1 MCTQEHNTDNRT
13 QTLLFGCSD
22 RSRALIQ
29 ESLIPSLS
37 WDSPGPPSC
46 LPVFPLFLSY
56 IVRSVAIRSERKR
69 GMKCCFVSRRS
80 WREGGKER
88 MRECEECGGVSK
100 WLFRELWSVCGTLL
114 MRVCVCVCVC
124 VSECQRMRGL
134 FQMKHRKSLIQ
145 PTKPDGWSNRSSE
158 GEIVKIYI
166 VLFNQWLM
174 LIFSYLYSWYIYYI
188 SQWY

>member
-1 MCTQEHNTDNRT
+1 VCTQEHNTDNRT

-29 ESLIPSLS
+29 ESLIRSLS

-88 MRECEECGGVSK
+88 TRECEKKSAAVS
-100 WLFRELWSVCGTLL
+100 LNGSSESCDQYVGLCSSRGCA
-114 MRVCVCVCVC
+114 CVCVC

-145 PTKPDGWSNRSSE
+145 PTKPDG
-158 GEIVKIYI
+158 
-166 VLFNQWLM
+166 
-174 LIFSYLYSWYIYYI
+174 
-188 SQWY
+188 

>member
-1 MCTQEHNTDNRT
+1 MCTQEHNTDNHT

-29 ESLIPSLS
+29 ESLIRSLS

-114 MRVCVCVCVC
+114 VSRVCVCVCVW
-124 VSECQRMRGL
+124 VSKNEG
-134 FQMKHRKSLIQ
+134 FV
-145 PTKPDGWSNRSSE
+145 SNEAPKEPHST
-158 GEIVKIYI
+158 
-166 VLFNQWLM
+166 NQTRWVIKQKLWRRDCEN
-174 LIFSYLYSWYIYYI
+174 LYSVIQSMADADI
-188 SQWY
+188 